1 MTGSTLSLWV
11 VVLVI
16 MVQFFGMPLLF
27 GEDISDQPIFT
38 VQGMVNQVDWVKQV
52 LIVYNS
58 GDEMSI
64 FIPDGTPIHR
74 GANDITLADINM
86 GDPVTIRYYNATPG
100 PLKAVSVS
108 DNNLGNR

>member
-1 MTGSTLSLWV
+1 MTGSALSLWT

-38 VQGMVNQVDWVKQV
+38 VQGTVNQVNWVKQV
-52 LIVYNS
+52 LVVYS
-58 GDEMSI
+58 FGDELSI
-64 FIPDGTPIHR
+64 FIPDRTPIRR
-74 GANDITLADINM
+74 GADDISLADINM
-86 GDPVTIRYYNATPG
+86 GDPVTVKYYNATPG

-108 DNNLGNR
+108 DNNMGNR